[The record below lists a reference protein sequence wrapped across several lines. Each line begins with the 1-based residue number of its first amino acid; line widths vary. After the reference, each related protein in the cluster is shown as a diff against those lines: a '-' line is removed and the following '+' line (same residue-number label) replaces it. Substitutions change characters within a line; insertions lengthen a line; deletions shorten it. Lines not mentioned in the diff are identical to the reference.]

1 MAKKSLLLIS
11 VFAVAFSCS
20 LFKDTSRAVIQ
31 SDIFLAKKYLK
42 HINKKDLKENLTV
55 LASDEYEGRET
66 TKEGQKKAAKYIK
79 DFFISNGITSP
90 IKESYYQ
97 QFNVS
102 VTDYK
107 RIQIKINNED
117 LEIIDHFYVVGST
130 NDTVLKNKELV
141 DVLYGISSEE
151 HDDYKGK
158 NVNGKIVLINED
170 IPNNIDPTN
179 SWESWRKK
187 VLLAKEKGAV
197 GVICIKKN
205 YRQSLEVLKPYLL
218 YPEMKMH
225 FNARLKSN
233 LIPYICI
240 SKETH
245 KRFLKNK
252 DLSIDIDIDISYDA
266 TAENVLGFIKGKTDE
281 LVVISAHYD
290 HLGYDN
296 GQVCNGADDDGSGTV
311 SLMSIAKAFQ
321 KAYNDG
327 YKPKRSVL
335 FLAVSGE
342 EKGLFGSKYYTD
354 NPIFPLE
361 NTIANLNIDMV
372 GRVDTVHD
380 DINYIYLI
388 GSDRISKDLHYLSEQ
403 VNKDHIGFD
412 LDYTFNSESD
422 PNHFY
427 YRSDHYNF
435 AKNGIPVI
443 FYFSGIHKDY
453 HKPTD
458 DVEKI
463 NFEKLEKTAQYVF
476 LTAWELVNREK
487 RIK

>member
-1 MAKKSLLLIS
+1 
-11 VFAVAFSCS
+11 
-20 LFKDTSRAVIQ
+20 
-31 SDIFLAKKYLK
+31 
-42 HINKKDLKENLTV
+42 
-55 LASDEYEGRET
+55 
-66 TKEGQKKAAKYIK
+66 
-79 DFFISNGITSP
+79 
-90 IKESYYQ
+90 
-97 QFNVS
+97 
-102 VTDYK
+102 
-107 RIQIKINNED
+107 
-117 LEIIDHFYVVGST
+117 
-130 NDTVLKNKELV
+130 
-141 DVLYGISSEE
+141 
-151 HDDYKGK
+151 
-158 NVNGKIVLINED
+158 
-170 IPNNIDPTN
+170 
-179 SWESWRKK
+179 
-187 VLLAKEKGAV
+187 
-197 GVICIKKN
+197 
-205 YRQSLEVLKPYLL
+205 
-218 YPEMKMH
+218 MKMH

-245 KRFLKNK
+245 KKFLSNS
-252 DLSIDIDIDISYDA
+252 DLSIDIDIDISYEA

-296 GQVCNGADDDGSGTV
+296 GEVCNGADDDGSGTV

-380 DINYIYLI
+380 NINYIYLI